1 MFDGI
6 SYGKG
11 SAFLKQFYN
20 ILGYETMSEGLKVY
34 FAKYA
39 WGNTTL
45 PDFVGCMEEA
55 YRQSNDQSLGPDFDV
70 TDWCD
75 TWLNSSGI
83 NIIEPVLE
91 IENGQIKS
99 KG

>member
-20 ILGYETMSEGLKVY
+20 ILGYETMSRGLHVY
-34 FAKYA
+34 FSKYA

-55 YRQSNDQSLGPDFDV
+55 YRESNNKSLGDDFDV
-70 TDWCD
+70 
-75 TWLNSSGI
+75 
-83 NIIEPVLE
+83 
-91 IENGQIKS
+91 
-99 KG
+99 